1 MKITNISMQKKNN
14 NRLNIFVDEVYRFS
28 LDAYQVVELG
38 VKIGREYDESDIIIL
53 EQESQFGKLYS
64 LALEY
69 CLMRPHSSREILD
82 YLNRKIRPTRDKTG
96 KVKPGF
102 SPELTKRVFDRL
114 IEKKYIDDYKFASFW
129 IENRNLN
136 KGISKR
142 KLVAEL
148 KVKGINSSIIESV
161 LNETARNEEY
171 ELQKVINKKRSIYS
185 DNRKFILYLMRQGFL
200 YEDIKKALE

>member
-1 MKITNISMQKKNN
+1 MKITDISMQKKNN

-38 VKIGREYDESDIIIL
+38 VKVGREYDESDIVIL

-82 YLNRKIRPTRDKTG
+82 YLNRKTKPTRDKTG

-102 SPELTKRVFDRL
+102 LPELTRRVFDRL